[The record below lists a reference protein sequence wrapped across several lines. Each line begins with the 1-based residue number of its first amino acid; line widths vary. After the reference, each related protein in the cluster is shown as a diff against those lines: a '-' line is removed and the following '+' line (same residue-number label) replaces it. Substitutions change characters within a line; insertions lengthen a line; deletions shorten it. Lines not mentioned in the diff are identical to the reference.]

1 MSTSGSIEL
10 LKEAHERKVNVT
22 GEITPHHFTLSDEA
36 VNKNDTNTKMNP
48 PLRTSDD
55 VEAIKEGLKDGTIDC
70 IVTDHAPHHIDEKN
84 CEFALALNGI
94 VGFETSLG
102 LGLQYLVKSGV
113 LTLNELIEKMAVNPS
128 RILRINK
135 GSLSIDADADITIF
149 DPSKEWTVD
158 ISKFQSKSKN
168 SPFDGFTLCGKPE
181 YVIVGGKIVVN
192 NGELA

>member
-1 MSTSGSIEL
+1 M
-10 LKEAHERKVNVT
+10 
-22 GEITPHHFTLSDEA
+22 
-36 VNKNDTNTKMNP
+36 
-48 PLRTSDD
+48 
-55 VEAIKEGLKDGTIDC
+55 KDGTIDC

-128 RILRINK
+128 RILRISK

-149 DPSKEWTVD
+149 NPSKEWTVRY
-158 ISKFQSKSKN
+158 F
-168 SPFDGFTLCGKPE
+168 
-181 YVIVGGKIVVN
+181 KIPVKEQKLSV
-192 NGELA
+192 

>member
-1 MSTSGSIEL
+1 M
-10 LKEAHERKVNVT
+10 RK
-22 GEITPHHFTLSDEA
+22 IA
-36 VNKNDTNTKMNP
+36 
-48 PLRTSDD
+48 R
-55 VEAIKEGLKDGTIDC
+55 
-70 IVTDHAPHHIDEKN
+70 
-84 CEFALALNGI
+84 FALALNGI

-158 ISKFQSKSKN
+158 ISKIPVKEQKTLRLTA
-168 SPFDGFTLCGKPE
+168 FTLCGKPE
-181 YVIVGGKIVVN
+181 YVIVGGKIVVS